1 MPYIKSILAIM
12 IIFSVGI
19 EENSSNSNSS
29 MVKIYLDT
37 IITTLNSI
45 FKTILWFMIIMIA
58 SGWQIFKIV
67 LTREEMKRYIAIYI
81 LIYIAICFDQII
93 DLISY
98 ENNGLVII

>member
-19 EENSSNSNSS
+19 EENSSTSNSS